1 MNKWIC
7 LEYKEPLIINNFED
21 FLGFLIL
28 LGDPSFE
35 PEGTSRIR
43 LEIIKGVGVKERQ
56 YRIFIE
62 KNRKPFKILN
72 LKVKELF
79 GNEMI
84 LKSERGNEAVIK
96 ISEEGISVLSQT
108 FGEKDFEIFKQRCGG
123 ENDG

>member
-1 MNKWIC
+1 MNKWIR
-7 LEYKEPLIINNFED
+7 LEYKEPLIINNLGD

-35 PEGTSRIR
+35 PEGMSRIR
-43 LEIIKGVGVKERQ
+43 LEVIKGVKERR
-56 YRIFIE
+56 YRIYIE
-62 KNRKPFKILN
+62 KYGKFFKILN

-108 FGEKDFEIFKQRCGG
+108 FREKDFEIFKQRCGG